1 MQKDSRGRGR
11 SSRLFVLSFVSYL
24 FRLVVLTISYC
35 FPFLYTSQDLKSAHA
50 SVTSTR
56 SLLSQR
62 ESDLDSL
69 QAALNSLESSTRR
82 HGETTSS
89 ERVALELETERVKR
103 DLQRVERE
111 LEAVTRELDERERA
125 SREAALKLATTVRSR
140 SALSFPSLPTG
151 QRLIENFDNFV
162 AIREQGPRLSTR
174 RSDSAAPYSR

>member
-35 FPFLYTSQDLKSAHA
+35 FPFLYTSQDLKSAHG
-50 SVTSTR
+50 